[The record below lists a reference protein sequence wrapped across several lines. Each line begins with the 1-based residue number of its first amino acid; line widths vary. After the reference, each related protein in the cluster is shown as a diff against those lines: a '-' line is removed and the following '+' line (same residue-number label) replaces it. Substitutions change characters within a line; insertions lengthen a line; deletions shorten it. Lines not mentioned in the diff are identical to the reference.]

1 MANYQTFSVRF
12 YLKKHRLTQGEA
24 PIYMRISLNAQKID
38 FSMHQRID
46 PDLWNDKMGRAS
58 GSVKKIRDLNLFLDS
73 MKSTVT
79 HHFITL
85 RESTEN
91 FSLETLRNAFLGIK
105 EEKKGPMVIGLAP
118 YKSDN
123 FING

>member
-1 MANYQTFSVRF
+1 
-12 YLKKHRLTQGEA
+12 
-24 PIYMRISLNAQKID
+24 MRISLNAQKID